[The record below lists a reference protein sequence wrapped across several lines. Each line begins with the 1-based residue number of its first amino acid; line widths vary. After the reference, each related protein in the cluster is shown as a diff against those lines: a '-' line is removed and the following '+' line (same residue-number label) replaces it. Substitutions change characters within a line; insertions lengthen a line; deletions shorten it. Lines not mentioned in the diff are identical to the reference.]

1 MLLIQ
6 FDPKSRVP
14 KYKQIVNQI
23 GKMIDEEVLKEG
35 QKLPATRALADLL
48 DVHRTTVYRAYEEL
62 WALGYIHSK
71 PGSYS
76 TVRKR
81 VKPITTKSEKKDDP
95 IKWTDLKSDRC
106 VGVDFIKPPNS
117 EVINNIEVDFS
128 RLAPDKNCMPYQLYR
143 KCLSEVINESKA
155 ELLDYGNPFGYQP
168 LRESI
173 CELMNIHNVT
183 VHSDEILVTNG
194 AQNALDLIFTY
205 LLNPG
210 DKIVVEDPTYSALI
224 PLLKLYQV
232 QIFPVSLTESGMNL
246 EELKSILDNNEI
258 KLIYTMPNFQNPTG
272 ITSDQSH
279 REELL
284 KLSEQFTVP
293 IIEDGFEEEMKY
305 FGKCV
310 LPIKSMDAKGLVIY
324 VGTFSK
330 VLFPGIRVGW
340 IAGSEQLISW
350 ISKIKQSKELSGN
363 QLDQAAIDLFCRKG
377 YFELHT
383 AKMHR
388 IYRKRMQAALK
399 AISTHIPDHVS
410 YTKPNGGYT
419 IWFSFQ
425 SKLTETEFMQRIA
438 EKGVQVSP
446 GSVFSI
452 ITTPNVCF
460 RLSISCTNENEID
473 KGVRILGNIL
483 KEVRD
488 EEST

>member
-6 FDPKSRVP
+6 FDPKSKVP

-81 VKPITTKSEKKDDP
+81 VKPISKKSEQRNELVN
-95 IKWTDLKSDRC
+95 WSDLKSDRC
-106 VGVDFIKPPNS
+106 LNLHEITFPDLKLEGTIDFR
-117 EVINNIEVDFS
+117 
-128 RLAPDKNCMPYQLYR
+128 RLAPDKDCMPYQLYR
-143 KCLSEVINESKA
+143 KCLSEAINQNKA
-155 ELLDYGNPFGYQP
+155 QLLDYGNPFGYQS
-168 LRESI
+168 LRERI
-173 CELMNIHNVT
+173 CELMNIHNVS
-183 VHSDEILVTNG
+183 VNANEILVTNG

-210 DKIVVEDPTYSALI
+210 DKIVVEDPTYSALL

-232 QIFPVSLTESGMNL
+232 QIFPVSLTDSGMNL
-246 EELKSILDNNEI
+246 EELKAILENNEI

-272 ITSDQSH
+272 ISSDQSH
-279 REELL
+279 REQLL
-284 KLSEQFTVP
+284 NLSEQFNVP
-293 IIEDGFEEEMKY
+293 IVEDGFEEEMKY

-310 LPIKSMDAKGLVIY
+310 LPIKSMDAKGIVIY

-330 VLFPGIRVGW
+330 VLFPGIRIGW
-340 IAGSEQLISW
+340 IAGSEQLIYE

-388 IYRKRMQAALK
+388 IYRKRMQSALK
-399 AISTHIPDHVS
+399 AVGKYIPEHVS
-410 YTKPNGGYT
+410 HTKPNGGYT

-425 SKLTETEFMQRIA
+425 TQLAEAEVMQRIS
-438 EKGVQVSP
+438 ERNVQVSP
-446 GSVFSI
+446 GSMFSI
-452 ITTPNVCF
+452 KSTSKVCF
-460 RLSISCTNENEID
+460 RLSISHTNENEIN
-473 KGVRILGNIL
+473 KGVQIIGNIL
-483 KEVRD
+483 KEIRD